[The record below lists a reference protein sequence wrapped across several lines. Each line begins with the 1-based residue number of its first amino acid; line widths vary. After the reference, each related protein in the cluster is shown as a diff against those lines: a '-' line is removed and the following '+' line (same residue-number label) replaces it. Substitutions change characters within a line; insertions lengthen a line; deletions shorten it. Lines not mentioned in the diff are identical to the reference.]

1 MSREKQN
8 QPCEANWFLR
18 VSRNEVSEAD
28 VRLLIDCVML
38 VFLRDGVD
46 RDELPPDRL
55 AMLEERA
62 GLSAAT
68 NRGDAVVRGGREM
81 KQGQSGTN

>member
-1 MSREKQN
+1 M
-8 QPCEANWFLR
+8 
-18 VSRNEVSEAD
+18 SEAD

-68 NRGDAVVRGGREM
+68 NRGDAVMRRERNETRSIGNQLVSIQDFS
-81 KQGQSGTN
+81 KRHDAITSLKWSRN